1 MSLRD
6 DIQIITDKSQA
17 DGHQIITPE
26 DRSARSHQIQ
36 LDVSGPP
43 SGGTLGVEIRTPGA
57 SGYKS
62 IGSMDMTDSEE
73 HVQQF
78 SGFVDSIRLTPVGF
92 DAGLTYSV
100 VVYSTDGVR

>member
-6 DIQIITDKSQA
+6 DIKTVEDKSQA
-17 DGHQIITPE
+17 DGHQIVTPA

-43 SGGTLGVEIRTPGA
+43 SGGVLGVEVRTAGA
-57 SGYKS
+57 SGYVS
-62 IGSMDMTDSEE
+62 IGSIDMTDSSEY
-73 HVQQF
+73 VQQF
-78 SGFVDSIRLTPVGF
+78 TGFADSIRLTPVGF